1 MAQHVK
7 IHIVLT
13 EDQVPFPEP
22 TKCLKTTCN
31 FSSGD
36 PVPLLISSVISG
48 THDTHTCIQAKL
60 HMHNINK
67 NLNKDLIMLITE
79 GNNLRSGNGL

>member
-7 IHIVLT
+7 LHIVLT
-13 EDQVPFPEP
+13 EDQVPFPEH
-22 TKCLKTTCN
+22 TKCLTTICN
-31 FSSGD
+31 FSSRKSNASSD
-36 PVPLLISSVISG
+36 LLSYIRH

-60 HMHNINK
+60 HTHNINK

-79 GNNLRSGNGL
+79 